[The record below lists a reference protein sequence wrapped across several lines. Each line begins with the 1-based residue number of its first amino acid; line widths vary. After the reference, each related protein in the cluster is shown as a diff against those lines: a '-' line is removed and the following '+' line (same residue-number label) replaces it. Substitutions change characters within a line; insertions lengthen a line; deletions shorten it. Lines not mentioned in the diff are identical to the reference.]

1 MKIALVDDDPRA
13 LAQLEQYLTEQLG
26 RETEI
31 SHYGSGEA
39 LLADWRPGAFE
50 LVVLDIYMG
59 GATGMEVARRL
70 RADDGQVRL
79 AFATS
84 SNDFASESYEV
95 GACYYL
101 RKPFRP
107 EGVRA
112 MLERLDLEALERS
125 RRLRLPDGSQVV
137 LRSIRYAASDGHR
150 VTLHCKDGDRTLRTS
165 FAAVEPLLCAYPCFC
180 GICRGVVV
188 NFHEVAGRQEDVFLL
203 KDGTRLPISRRRL
216 REDEVRAAA
225 DAEKMDFGTAFGL
238 LWDALTGCERTVST
252 DAAAVS
258 DAGGLRLFADELPAL
273 SGHGPLSLPAETAVF
288 SGGGG
293 GAGGSADAAAN
304 GTGPV
309 RCLLHAGA
317 GQPSQRRQHGAV
329 RRVLLSGGA
338 GLSRQDA
345 VYPADD
351 L

>member
-13 LAQLEQYLTEQLG
+13 LAQLEQYLTELG

-59 GATGMEVARRL
+59 GATGMKVARRL

-112 MLERLDLEALERS
+112 MLERLDLGGAGALPPAAAAGRQSGGAAEHPL
-125 RRLRLPDGSQVV
+125 RRLRRPPG
-137 LRSIRYAASDGHR
+137 
-150 VTLHCKDGDRTLRTS
+150 
-165 FAAVEPLLCAYPCFC
+165 
-180 GICRGVVV
+180 
-188 NFHEVAGRQEDVFLL
+188 
-203 KDGTRLPISRRRL
+203 
-216 REDEVRAAA
+216 
-225 DAEKMDFGTAFGL
+225 
-238 LWDALTGCERTVST
+238 
-252 DAAAVS
+252 DAALAS
-258 DAGGLRLFADELPAL
+258 
-273 SGHGPLSLPAETAVF
+273 
-288 SGGGG
+288 
-293 GAGGSADAAAN
+293 
-304 GTGPV
+304 
-309 RCLLHAGA
+309 
-317 GQPSQRRQHGAV
+317 
-329 RRVLLSGGA
+329 
-338 GLSRQDA
+338 
-345 VYPADD
+345 
-351 L
+351 

>member
-31 SHYGSGEA
+31 SRYGSGEA

-70 RADDGQVRL
+70 RAGDGQVRL

-150 VTLHCKDGDRTLRTS
+150 VTLHCKDG
-165 FAAVEPLLCAYPCFC
+165 EPYPADLLCR
-180 GICRGVVV
+180 RG
-188 NFHEVAGRQEDVFLL
+188 
-203 KDGTRLPISRRRL
+203 
-216 REDEVRAAA
+216 
-225 DAEKMDFGTAFGL
+225 
-238 LWDALTGCERTVST
+238 
-252 DAAAVS
+252 AAAVRLS
-258 DAGGLRLFADELPAL
+258 VLLRHLPGRGGELPRGGRPAGGRV
-273 SGHGPLSLPAETAVF
+273 PAEGRHPSAHQPPEVT
-288 SGGGG
+288 G
-293 GAGGSADAAAN
+293 GAGGILRL
-304 GTGPV
+304 P
-309 RCLLHAGA
+309 L
-317 GQPSQRRQHGAV
+317 
-329 RRVLLSGGA
+329 
-338 GLSRQDA
+338 
-345 VYPADD
+345 
-351 L
+351 

>member
-70 RADDGQVRL
+70 RADDGQV
-79 AFATS
+79 
-84 SNDFASESYEV
+84 
-95 GACYYL
+95 
-101 RKPFRP
+101 
-107 EGVRA
+107 
-112 MLERLDLEALERS
+112 
-125 RRLRLPDGSQVV
+125 RLPDGSQVV

-216 REDEVRAAA
+216 REVQEAYS
-225 DAEKMDFGTAFGL
+225 AFRF
-238 LWDALTGCERTVST
+238 DR
-252 DAAAVS
+252 
-258 DAGGLRLFADELPAL
+258 LRKD
-273 SGHGPLSLPAETAVF
+273 GV
-288 SGGGG
+288 
-293 GAGGSADAAAN
+293 D
-304 GTGPV
+304 
-309 RCLLHAGA
+309 
-317 GQPSQRRQHGAV
+317 
-329 RRVLLSGGA
+329 
-338 GLSRQDA
+338 
-345 VYPADD
+345 
-351 L
+351 

>member
-70 RADDGQVRL
+70 RAGDGQVRL

-165 FAAVEPLLCAYPCFC
+165 FAAVEVIPD
-180 GICRGVVV
+180 IE
-188 NFHEVAGRQEDVFLL
+188 NDSQDVEI
-203 KDGTRLPISRRRL
+203 KPDDYEMQVYRS
-216 REDEVRAAA
+216 
-225 DAEKMDFGTAFGL
+225 
-238 LWDALTGCERTVST
+238 S
-252 DAAAVS
+252 
-258 DAGGLRLFADELPAL
+258 
-273 SGHGPLSLPAETAVF
+273 
-288 SGGGG
+288 
-293 GAGGSADAAAN
+293 GAGGQHINKTSSAVRLIHKPTGMIAECQEERSQFQNREKAMRLLASRLYEAEREKRESAYDAERRSQV
-304 GTGPV
+304 GSGD
-309 RCLLHAGA
+309 R
-317 GQPSQRRQHGAV
+317 SQRIRTYNFPQGRVTDHRIGLTLYKIDAIMDGA
-329 RRVLLSGGA
+329 LDELI
-338 GLSRQDA
+338 DA
-345 VYPADD
+345 LVTADQAEK
-351 L
+351 LKQGQEAE